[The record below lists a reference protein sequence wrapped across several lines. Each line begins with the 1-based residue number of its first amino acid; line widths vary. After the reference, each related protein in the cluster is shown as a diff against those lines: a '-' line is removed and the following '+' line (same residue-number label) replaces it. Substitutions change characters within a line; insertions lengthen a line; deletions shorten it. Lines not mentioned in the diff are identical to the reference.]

1 MKDRR
6 VRFVVEGE
14 GGRLDHVL
22 VDQVPDFSRS
32 RLQKLI
38 RSGQVTVDG
47 EIITKTGYLLEGG
60 EAVATTI
67 PAPREPSLQPEPIDL
82 DIIFENDDLIVVN
95 KPAGMV
101 VHPSAGHQ
109 SGTLVHAVL
118 AHAPDLRGVGE
129 ERRPGIIH
137 RLDKDTSG
145 LIVIAK
151 DDHAM
156 ATLQAQFK
164 DRTVEKR
171 YRALVDGKPQTPSG
185 RIEAPIGR
193 DPSHRKRMAVVP
205 LSRGRE
211 SLTIFH
217 TIESLSRHTLLE
229 VLPRTG
235 RTHQIRVH
243 LAYIGVPIV
252 ADRLYGRR
260 RPSYPLSRQFLH
272 AAGLKITLPSGERMT
287 FEAPLPQDLQS
298 ALDEL
303 RASE

>member
-6 VRFVVEGE
+6 VQFVVQGE

-22 VDQVPDFSRS
+22 VDQIPDLSRS

-38 RSGQVTVDG
+38 RGGSVAVDGQVV
-47 EIITKTGYLLEGG
+47 TKTGFQLEGG
-60 EAVATTI
+60 EAIDATI
-67 PAPREPSLQPEPIDL
+67 PAPRASTLQPEQIEL
-82 DIIFENDDLIVVN
+82 DIIFENGDLIVVN

-145 LIVIAK
+145 LIIIAK
-151 DDHAM
+151 HDQAM
-156 ATLQAQFK
+156 AELQAQFK
-164 DRTVEKR
+164 NRTVEKR
-171 YRALVDGKPQTPSG
+171 YLALVDGTPQTPSG

-193 DPSHRKRMAVVP
+193 DPRHRKRMAVVP

-217 TIESLSRHTLLE
+217 TLESLSRHTLLE

-260 RPSYPLSRQFLH
+260 KASYPLSRQFLH
-272 AAGLKITLPSGERMT
+272 AAGLTITLPGDERMT
-287 FEAPLPQDLQS
+287 FEAPLPSDLQT

-303 RASE
+303 RAL

>member
-6 VRFVVEGE
+6 LDFVVEGD

-22 VDQVPDFSRS
+22 VDQVPDLSRS

-38 RSGQVTVDG
+38 RAGKVSVDG
-47 EIITKTGYLLEGG
+47 QIVTKTGFKLEGG
-60 EAVATTI
+60 ESVATTI
-67 PAPREPSLQPEPIDL
+67 PAPRPSSLQPEPIDL
-82 DIIFENDDLIVVN
+82 DIIFEDNDLIVVN

-109 SGTLVHAVL
+109 SGTLVHAIL

-151 DDHAM
+151 NDQAM
-156 ATLQAQFK
+156 AALQAQFK
-164 DRTVEKR
+164 ERTVEKR
-171 YRALVDGKPQTPSG
+171 YLALVDGKPRTSSG

-217 TIESLSRHTLLE
+217 SLENLDRHTLLE
-229 VLPRTG
+229 VFPRSG

-243 LAYIGVPIV
+243 LSYIGVSIV
-252 ADRLYGRR
+252 GDRLYGRR
-260 RPSYPLSRQFLH
+260 KPSHPLSRQFLH
-272 AAGLKITLPSGERMT
+272 AAGLTITLPGEDRAT

-298 ALDEL
+298 ALEEL
-303 RASE
+303 RAME

>member
-1 MKDRR
+1 VEDRR
-6 VRFVVEGE
+6 LRFVVKGE
-14 GGRLDHVL
+14 GGRLDHIL
-22 VDQVPDFSRS
+22 VDQVPDLSRS

-38 RSGQVTVDG
+38 RAGKVTVDG
-47 EIITKTGYLLEGG
+47 QIVTKTGYQLEGG
-60 EAVATTI
+60 ESVTTVI
-67 PAPREPSLQPEPIDL
+67 PAPKPASLQPEPIDL
-82 DIIFENDDLIVVN
+82 QIVFENDDLMVVD

-109 SGTLVHAVL
+109 SGTLVHAIL

-129 ERRPGIIH
+129 ERRPGISH

-151 DDHAM
+151 HDQAM
-156 ATLQAQFK
+156 AALQAQFK
-164 DRTVEKR
+164 ERTVEKR
-171 YRALVDGKPQTPSG
+171 YLALVDGTPNTSSG

-217 TIESLSRHTLLE
+217 TLERLSRHTLLE
-229 VLPRTG
+229 VFPRTG

-260 RPSYPLSRQFLH
+260 KTSYPLSRQFLH
-272 AAGLKITLPSGERMT
+272 ATELTITLPGDERMT
-287 FEAPLPQDLQS
+287 FEAPLPPDLQG

-303 RASE
+303 RALD